1 MRNRETGLKRVWIG
15 ICAFWIGFII
25 FPLAAIWIFFEVIA
39 SKIFEVLWDLVWGLF
54 SPLNV
59 THGDT
64 GCCAECT
71 FKRED
76 ELEVVYDEE
85 DTISG
90 GND

>member
-1 MRNRETGLKRVWIG
+1 MKK
-15 ICAFWIGFII
+15 II
-25 FPLAAIWIFFEVIA
+25 KFVSIIMAGVM
-39 SKIFEVLWDLVWGLF
+39 SLF

-59 THGDT
+59 SHGDS

-85 DTISG
+85 DDIGG
-90 GND
+90 GNE

>member
-1 MRNRETGLKRVWIG
+1 MKK
-15 ICAFWIGFII
+15 II
-25 FPLAAIWIFFEVIA
+25 KFVSMFMAGVI
-39 SKIFEVLWDLVWGLF
+39 GLF

-90 GND
+90 END

>member
-1 MRNRETGLKRVWIG
+1 MKK
-15 ICAFWIGFII
+15 II
-25 FPLAAIWIFFEVIA
+25 KFVSILMAGVM
-39 SKIFEVLWDLVWGLF
+39 SLF

-59 THGDT
+59 SHGDS

-85 DTISG
+85 DDIGG
-90 GND
+90 GNE